1 MLTLLKKLSQEE
13 ADDSTINVKRTT
25 VVTLGVII
33 LVVFAAM
40 VLLAFYASFKALNAA
55 SAVDGAWQ
63 TQRER
68 ILNIE
73 AKAVQASTDA
83 QEVKQAQAAIQQGM
97 LEADKRISALKQSVE
112 QATSYRTTMAA
123 IDAEKAEVQAQADA
137 VKAEARKAEEAAEQK
152 GVENFDRLLLARLQ
166 GYWIRPPAA
175 PAGVTIEVVVQFAA
189 DGTITNALV
198 PKSSGSPELDA
209 SLVKAAADLAKIP
222 EIATVSRPLFLKYL
236 QQRSIKFEI

>member
-25 VVTLGVII
+25 VVTMAVII

-68 ILNIE
+68 ILDIE

-83 QEVKQAQAAIQQGM
+83 QEVKQTQTGPCR
-97 LEADKRISALKQSVE
+97 DKEKI
-112 QATSYRTTMAA
+112 RTF
-123 IDAEKAEVQAQADA
+123 V
-137 VKAEARKAEEAAEQK
+137 
-152 GVENFDRLLLARLQ
+152 L
-166 GYWIRPPAA
+166 
-175 PAGVTIEVVVQFAA
+175 
-189 DGTITNALV
+189 
-198 PKSSGSPELDA
+198 
-209 SLVKAAADLAKIP
+209 
-222 EIATVSRPLFLKYL
+222 
-236 QQRSIKFEI
+236 